1 MWEVVYPTSRAV
13 ELDAEDDEEEKCMV
27 QSNFTTPIV
36 RLSHELQ
43 SDGKTVSCKLLVL
56 AFERIST
63 TFIEAHFLNNESQIV
78 GLVSSGNI
86 KEGCTVTNSLRQ
98 TASSD
103 KTCFMHSADG
113 SHEVLFC
120 QCKIDVPPEACHNWA
135 NEVLSCI
142 KADKIL
148 ILSTLPASVCS
159 LNCDGDSDHMFA
171 LKTESW
177 KTKIDCQFL
186 PSPNI
191 VANLP
196 AAALTYCQIFNIP
209 AVMYVGVTATD
220 SVVGSSV
227 IEILNGLLE
236 CEPLKDLPK
245 RSKTETAEFLKSMK
259 IICPHLESNMYI

>member
-135 NEVLSCI
+135 NEVCIDANTNINWLVSVQCGKLCNQDIVIGCAILMLSIYSLLIFLNLGGTISIQIPGRVSVSQGSYHRI
-142 KADKIL
+142 KISNRRATQQCHMWTRFFMQKYAVYW
-148 ILSTLPASVCS
+148 PEGGAASQYSVFIGQKMS
-159 LNCDGDSDHMFA
+159 LTG
-171 LKTESW
+171 
-177 KTKIDCQFL
+177 
-186 PSPNI
+186 
-191 VANLP
+191 
-196 AAALTYCQIFNIP
+196 
-209 AVMYVGVTATD
+209 
-220 SVVGSSV
+220 
-227 IEILNGLLE
+227 
-236 CEPLKDLPK
+236 
-245 RSKTETAEFLKSMK
+245 
-259 IICPHLESNMYI
+259 

>member
-135 NEVLSCI
+135 NEVCI
-142 KADKIL
+142 DAIL
-148 ILSTLPASVCS
+148 RAIPFNVHTPLWTSSIKFEPLRRKDQS
-159 LNCDGDSDHMFA
+159 GDA
-171 LKTESW
+171 NTPPEIK
-177 KTKIDCQFL
+177 KFL
-186 PSPNI
+186 PYPSEK
-191 VANLP
+191 
-196 AAALTYCQIFNIP
+196 TQ
-209 AVMYVGVTATD
+209 
-220 SVVGSSV
+220 
-227 IEILNGLLE
+227 
-236 CEPLKDLPK
+236 
-245 RSKTETAEFLKSMK
+245 RSKDADAHNPSETAFSTPLRNSR
-259 IICPHLESNMYI
+259 P